1 MLLSPELSK
10 KKVASYERNSGTA
23 YARNTG
29 ICGYGHYGPDADSFS
44 CSSVYYRKVSAWCVC
59 CMEHDKDVGQTRKK
73 QAMIAILDVGT
84 GLVSGGF
91 LLYLIYE
98 TIAFFSGK
106 APTITGIVRPW
117 ITQHRIVGTTIAAL
131 VIGAIAWFILHFFL
145 PT

>member
-1 MLLSPELSK
+1 
-10 KKVASYERNSGTA
+10 
-23 YARNTG
+23 
-29 ICGYGHYGPDADSFS
+29 
-44 CSSVYYRKVSAWCVC
+44 
-59 CMEHDKDVGQTRKK
+59 
-73 QAMIAILDVGT
+73 MIAILDVGT

-98 TIAFFSGK
+98 AIAFFSGK

-117 ITQHRIVGTTIAAL
+117 IAQHRIVGTTIAAL